1 MSRAWPPFPAIFP
14 HRFCTTMRGARHPPR
29 QAGYADAT
37 ECRLHRASST
47 APGHPPLCR
56 GTTRPHV
63 DIFPRLCERSAAISK
78 HRKPSCEIA
87 ASSRHVGTP
96 RDDKRKGF
104 HRGPRHDN
112 GTGGFAPRPPVLL
125 HAPRR
130 AGTSPAPTM
139 TTLPHRK
146 GGSLEAPPL
155 YLATGQ

>member
-14 HRFCTTMRGARHPPR
+14 HRFCTTMRGAQHPPR
-29 QAGYADAT
+29 QGGYADAT

-96 RDDKRKGF
+96 RDDKRNRF

-112 GTGGFAPRPPVLL
+112 GTGGFAPRPPFDNEGGYKTRPYDDNPS
-125 HAPRR
+125 HH
-130 AGTSPAPTM
+130 S
-139 TTLPHRK
+139 K
-146 GGSLEAPPL
+146 GGSLEAPPCCI
-155 YLATGQ
+155 